1 MPRHVPRT
9 PRPLTIAQQLHE
21 WRSTN
26 GTMPDSGGVIAR
38 QPFERQRRTNPPQQG
53 SQRTTGS
60 PNYSPSLGSSKSSPQ
75 RPAAAQAEHV
85 SWSRLTSE
93 RTALEKAN
101 SLTGGKQL
109 PTLAEALRAAPMAL
123 SIGAHNEIAVPAQAP
138 PSQVPRHPV
147 PARVRM
153 SFDAVDRDKSGFLEA
168 NELEAAFT
176 RYGINL
182 NSRAGLE
189 RVVQA
194 AGGDGRLDFDEYAT
208 LIGELETERRVTNQ
222 LKALELAVTPR
233 MPGAPTVLYG
243 M

>member
-1 MPRHVPRT
+1 
-9 PRPLTIAQQLHE
+9 
-21 WRSTN
+21 
-26 GTMPDSGGVIAR
+26 
-38 QPFERQRRTNPPQQG
+38 
-53 SQRTTGS
+53 
-60 PNYSPSLGSSKSSPQ
+60 
-75 RPAAAQAEHV
+75 
-85 SWSRLTSE
+85 
-93 RTALEKAN
+93 
-101 SLTGGKQL
+101 
-109 PTLAEALRAAPMAL
+109 MAL

-138 PSQVPRHPV
+138 PPQVPRHPV

>member
-1 MPRHVPRT
+1 MTAADVAR
-9 PRPLTIAQQLHE
+9 
-21 WRSTN
+21 N
-26 GTMPDSGGVIAR
+26 SGLWVSRR
-38 QPFERQRRTNPPQQG
+38 Q
-53 SQRTTGS
+53 
-60 PNYSPSLGSSKSSPQ
+60 
-75 RPAAAQAEHV
+75 
-85 SWSRLTSE
+85 
-93 RTALEKAN
+93 
-101 SLTGGKQL
+101 QL

-194 AGGDGRLDFDEYAT
+194 AHRARGV
-208 LIGELETERRVTNQ
+208 RVCVFV
-222 LKALELAVTPR
+222 AHRARGVR
-233 MPGAPTVLYG
+233 VCVCVRGARGMRGAPRAWCACVCMSVQCPWCARRTARMVCARVCVCVRAHLCVR
-243 M
+243 MCVCDERL